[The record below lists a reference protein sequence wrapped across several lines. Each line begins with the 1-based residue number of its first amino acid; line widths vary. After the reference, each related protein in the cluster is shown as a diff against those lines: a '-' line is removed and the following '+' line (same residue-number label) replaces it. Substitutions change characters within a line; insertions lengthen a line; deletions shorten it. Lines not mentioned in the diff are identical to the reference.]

1 MHSIHSSPNDVLS
14 PWNRLG
20 AILGAGDAAVNLGD
34 RNTCPLGASE
44 RRQPASKI
52 ISNIYSIIAI
62 NGKKKTKAG
71 KELAGS
77 GVGVGVGVV

>member
-1 MHSIHSSPNDVLS
+1 MLS

-20 AILGAGDAAVNLGD
+20 AILGAGDAAVSLGD
-34 RNTCPLGASE
+34 RNTCPYGASE

-62 NGKKKTKAG
+62 NGKTKTKAG

-77 GVGVGVGVV
+77 GAGAGVGAV